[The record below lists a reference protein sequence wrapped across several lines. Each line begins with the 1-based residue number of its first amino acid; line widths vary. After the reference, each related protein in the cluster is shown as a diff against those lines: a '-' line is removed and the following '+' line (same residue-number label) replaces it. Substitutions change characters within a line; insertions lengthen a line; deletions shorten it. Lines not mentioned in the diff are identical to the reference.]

1 MTLKLIR
8 QWWLGCSGGWS
19 EWEKHGPSPWE
30 GAMNGPG
37 LRWGSEL
44 STQWWVRKGNDRYQ
58 KHLSRRKKTCQTWVM
73 YWDFK
78 RGSNWGVSEAL
89 WLVLGKRWYH
99 WQNREVR
106 RQELWEEEWCEF
118 GSGHVG
124 FEVLVKH
131 DHEVGCGGLRCR
143 YRIPEN
149 LYKHIKIS
157 YPEVS
162 IKSLGMNVVPPPQ
175 WKLSRKQTWFVCLIH
190 YIPQCKEQ
198 RWVHRKC
205 SVNMCWVNEWMNE
218 WRGKEKVQELSRG
231 DNWAGRGETEFQ
243 GKRAKVKS
251 EKLFRDLD

>member
-1 MTLKLIR
+1 MTDIR
-8 QWWLGCSGGWS
+8 SICPEGRRRVRPGWCIGTS
-19 EWEKHGPSPWE
+19 KEE
-30 GAMNGPG
+30 A
-37 LRWGSEL
+37 
-44 STQWWVRKGNDRYQ
+44 T
-58 KHLSRRKKTCQTWVM
+58 
-73 YWDFK
+73 
-78 RGSNWGVSEAL
+78 GVSL
-89 WLVLGKRWYH
+89 RLCGWCLGKGDTIDKTEKSGDRSCGK
-99 WQNREVR
+99 RSD
-106 RQELWEEEWCEF
+106 EF
-118 GSGHVG
+118 GPGHVG

-149 LYKHIKIS
+149 LYKHIKIT